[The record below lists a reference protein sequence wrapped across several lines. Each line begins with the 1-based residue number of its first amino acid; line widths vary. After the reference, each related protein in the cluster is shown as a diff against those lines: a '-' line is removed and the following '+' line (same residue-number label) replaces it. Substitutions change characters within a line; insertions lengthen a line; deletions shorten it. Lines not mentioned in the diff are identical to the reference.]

1 MRGIDPRSS
10 RMLSE
15 RSTIWATS
23 SYSSSFE
30 LASEHNSWKTGFRF
44 VTSCPFLPI
53 ISKYRWE
60 LSIPQK
66 YFGDAGH
73 RSPYLSHAKRAL
85 YHLSYIPVLFK
96 LRASFEQNSWKL
108 SFLFVTSCQFIPIIS
123 KYKPEFSNPQNCFG
137 DAEHRSPYLSHA
149 KRALYHLSYIPVL
162 FKLRASS
169 EQNSWNISFPFVTSC
184 QFIPIINKYKPELSN
199 PQNCFGDA
207 DHRSPYLSH
216 AKRALYHS
224 SYNPVLFKLRT
235 KLMKVQ
241 FSICNELS
249 ISSHYQQKQTR
260 IVESSKLFWRFGASI
275 PVPLAC

>member
-23 SYSSSFE
+23 PYSSSFE

-60 LSIPQK
+60 LSNPQK

-162 FKLRASS
+162 FKLR
-169 EQNSWNISFPFVTSC
+169 
-184 QFIPIINKYKPELSN
+184 
-199 PQNCFGDA
+199 
-207 DHRSPYLSH
+207 
-216 AKRALYHS
+216 
-224 SYNPVLFKLRT
+224 T

-249 ISSHYQQKQTR
+249 ISSHYQQIQTR